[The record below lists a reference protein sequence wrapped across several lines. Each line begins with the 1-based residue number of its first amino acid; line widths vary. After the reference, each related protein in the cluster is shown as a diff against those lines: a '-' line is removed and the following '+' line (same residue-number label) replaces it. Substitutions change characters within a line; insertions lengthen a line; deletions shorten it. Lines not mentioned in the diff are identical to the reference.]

1 MLAYTGK
8 GKRRKRIGR
17 EGKRENKCYTWSK
30 THAVQSAPPCTPSST
45 EDFHDQRPWL
55 TIRNCCRAYK
65 TKAKKD
71 YDTFSKHRSDLY
83 LLDLYKSFMKSAP
96 QLVLQIYILF
106 DTKDWRPM
114 TDGGEVLLPGS
125 IFRQP
130 DRPELVLRAC
140 AEQQSLPLLSRGDC
154 ECRQLLSVE
163 ESGDRRPSQ
172 LLRHVPQLMSSY
184 TTPTDEYLLRELFL
198 QRLPGNVQMVI
209 ATSSTLDLHGLAS
222 LADKVLATPSV
233 CNVTPPFNN
242 WLEIHPASRVAS
254 SGVISVPSTATPS
267 MVNTAAIS
275 EVGTPITSL
284 VALAKGMVDYDI
296 DLRHRCPDLTSLSWF
311 GVILH
316 LLWRLGIVTSRIG
329 AMVLMAA
336 VNDYWAIAYFGIHF
350 VMTSIFAFTMTQDL
364 VRREI
369 APNTPLWQ
377 QCAHGIAMGAAL
389 TFSFFNVADSSS
401 QPWMIIMYTYA
412 SMQSAEAVV
421 HFFNDWVNTGQPL
434 HGMVAMAIVFGSFML
449 GLIAMLVYNCLYKQ
463 VYTVTLFPSRV
474 SEADERPRQP
484 SPLALTSRY
493 PKEPE
498 ASRVTIHTCTYPGHD
513 CDGDVKNW
521 QIPRTSGIED
531 MRSTN
536 EEG

>member
-1 MLAYTGK
+1 MHWFSCIFGLVISLAGLVTDGIALYTYGSNEMWVYFSIMLSLAVLPNLV
-8 GKRRKRIGR
+8 IQAFSISWQMAD
-17 EGKRENKCYTWSK
+17 EN
-30 THAVQSAPPCTPSST
+30 PST
-45 EDFHDQRPWL
+45 LVKVVNLLLFGTIHKQWL

-114 TDGGEVLLPGS
+114 T
-125 IFRQP
+125 
-130 DRPELVLRAC
+130 
-140 AEQQSLPLLSRGDC
+140 
-154 ECRQLLSVE
+154 
-163 ESGDRRPSQ
+163 
-172 LLRHVPQLMSSY
+172 
-184 TTPTDEYLLRELFL
+184 
-198 QRLPGNVQMVI
+198 
-209 ATSSTLDLHGLAS
+209 
-222 LADKVLATPSV
+222 
-233 CNVTPPFNN
+233 
-242 WLEIHPASRVAS
+242 
-254 SGVISVPSTATPS
+254 
-267 MVNTAAIS
+267 
-275 EVGTPITSL
+275 VGTPITSL

-474 SEADERPRQP
+474 SEADERPRQVGNH
-484 SPLALTSRY
+484 LEGLETA
-493 PKEPE
+493 
-498 ASRVTIHTCTYPGHD
+498 
-513 CDGDVKNW
+513 DGDGQSLN
-521 QIPRTSGIED
+521 E
-531 MRSTN
+531 RSRLVN
-536 EEG
+536 I